1 MTQKIRIKKISESD
15 IDLLKSCA
23 ELEKICI
30 PEPWSYES
38 FLSEVK
44 KKNAYILVAFD
55 NFNNFN
61 QVAGFLTASYV
72 LDTADLTNIAVAPEF
87 RNQGIASELL
97 KFLLQ
102 ELKNCNIFLEVRIS
116 NIPAIKLYQKFHF
129 KQVGIRKRFY
139 QNPIED
145 AILMQYGEEN
155 LC

>member
-72 LDTADLTNIAVAPEF
+72 LDTAD
-87 RNQGIASELL
+87 
-97 KFLLQ
+97 
-102 ELKNCNIFLEVRIS
+102 
-116 NIPAIKLYQKFHF
+116 
-129 KQVGIRKRFY
+129 
-139 QNPIED
+139 
-145 AILMQYGEEN
+145 
-155 LC
+155 

>member
-30 PEPWSYES
+30 PDGWSYQS
-38 FLSEVK
+38 FLSEMK
-44 KKNAYILVAFD
+44 KQNSCILVAFD
-55 NFNNFN
+55 NFN

-87 RNQGIASELL
+87 RNQGIASGLL

-102 ELKNCNIFLEVRIS
+102 ELKNCDIFLEVRIS
-116 NIPAIKLYQKFHF
+116 NIPAINLYQKFHF

-139 QNPIED
+139 QNPI
-145 AILMQYGEEN
+145 
-155 LC
+155 